1 MINTKKTKSTM
12 KIKPVGKEAFPIK
25 TKPDYPQ
32 CHFLLT
38 AYGKRGSGKT
48 TSVSS
53 LINEGVKDKVFDEV
67 FIVTPT
73 YHSNADM
80 FLQFGNAFDPDTNV
94 VEPTKDTADHIEEFV
109 NGLAEYYDDYL
120 DKMEIYNELKKKKHN
135 LEVDEYN
142 DFIEMGLMDDMGNI
156 MKPEYKYHN
165 KPPRAISL
173 IDDCV
178 GTSVF
183 IGLGAKKMTS
193 LALKHR
199 HIAPMRHGGV
209 LGVSLCLLSQTI
221 ATQMGSIPRAV
232 RENSTHVIIVGKTKD
247 ENKQKQ
253 MYDELGDGLEKDD
266 FMLLWD
272 FATMESPHDFL
283 FLDYNPKK
291 GLSPY
296 RKNFDT
302 YISLKNLKTNKKEE
316 KSITN
321 EDKQTNKEK
330 LENK

>member
-25 TKPDYPQ
+25 TKTDYPQ

-48 TSVSS
+48 TSVTS

-80 FLQFGNAFDPDTNV
+80 FLQFGKAFDPETNV
-94 VEPTKDTADHIEEFV
+94 IEPTRDTADHIEGFV

-135 LEVDEYN
+135 LDVDEYD
-142 DFIEMGLMDDMGNI
+142 DFIEMGLMDDAGHI

-165 KPPRAISL
+165 KPPRVVAL

-178 GTSVF
+178 GTDVF
-183 IGLGAKKMTS
+183 IGNGSKKMTS

-199 HIAPMRHGGV
+199 HISPMRHGGV

-221 ATQMGSIPRAV
+221 ATQQGSIARAV

-247 ENKQKQ
+247 TNKQKQ

-296 RKNFDT
+296 RRNFDT
-302 YISLKNLKTNKKEE
+302 YISLKDLKAKKKEE
-316 KSITN
+316 EPVTI
-321 EDKQTNKEK
+321 TNKEK